1 MTELYLIR
9 HGETEWNRS
18 GLWQGHSDSPLTE
31 NGIVQAQSLGQRFA
45 EEGLSFD
52 AVYSSDLGR
61 AHETC
66 KLLTEPIQQTDK
78 IQLDPEIRERALG
91 HLEGLT
97 FQQIQER
104 YPEEGRLHAS
114 GDPHFSPLEGG
125 ESWAGTFAR
134 SSAALRQIVRKHS
147 GQRVLAVTHGG
158 IVGMLLRDC
167 LGLNLLPPRRFQL
180 PNAALNIFLF
190 NDPDWVLQTW
200 GDTAHLKNVT
210 VLDEVLK

>member
-114 GDPHFSPLEGG
+114 GDPHFSPL
-125 ESWAGTFAR
+125 
-134 SSAALRQIVRKHS
+134 
-147 GQRVLAVTHGG
+147 
-158 IVGMLLRDC
+158 
-167 LGLNLLPPRRFQL
+167 
-180 PNAALNIFLF
+180 
-190 NDPDWVLQTW
+190 
-200 GDTAHLKNVT
+200 
-210 VLDEVLK
+210 

>member
-31 NGIVQAQSLGQRFA
+31 NGIVQAQALGARFA
-45 EEGLSFD
+45 DLELSFD

-61 AHETC
+61 SHETC
-66 KLLTEPIQQTDK
+66 KLITEPIG
-78 IQLDPEIRERALG
+78 QLGDIRLEPAIRERALG

-97 FQQIQER
+97 FQEIQER
-104 YPEEGRLHAS
+104 YPDEAGLHAC
-114 GDPHFSPLEGG
+114 GDPHFAPLGGG
-125 ESWAGTFAR
+125 ESWAETFAR
-134 SSAALRQIVRKHS
+134 SAAALRKIMRDHKD
-147 GQRVLAVTHGG
+147 QRVLAVTHGG

-180 PNAALNIFLF
+180 PNAALNIFQF
-190 NDPDWVLQTW
+190 HDPDWVLQTW